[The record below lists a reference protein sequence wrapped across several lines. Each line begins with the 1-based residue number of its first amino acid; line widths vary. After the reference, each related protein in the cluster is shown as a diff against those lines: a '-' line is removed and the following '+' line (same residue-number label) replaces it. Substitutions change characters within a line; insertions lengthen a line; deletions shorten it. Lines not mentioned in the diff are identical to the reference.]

1 MREKYLFKVFKI
13 ELVKF
18 LLAFLACSK
27 MVAFAFAYA
36 NKLLA

>member
-1 MREKYLFKVFKI
+1 MRKKYLFKVFKI

-18 LLAFLACSK
+18 VPAFLACSK
-27 MVAFAFAYA
+27 MVASAFAYA